1 MKHALAGLLAI
12 GIIATSTP
20 AQANTSAGT
29 VSLPVE
35 LKDPYQAYSLGLIPF
50 GGTVAASYVGTHRF
64 SWKTP
69 DHLQSAANSSLLVDA
84 AILFGGAFFS
94 AANPS
99 NAPAISF
106 LTLGALVGSH
116 MLWFA
121 PYWGD
126 RAVDF
131 NRSELKRNG
140 FNVRAAGQ

>member
-1 MKHALAGLLAI
+1 MKHVLAGLLAI
-12 GIIATSTP
+12 GIIAASTP

-50 GGTVAASYVGTHRF
+50 GGTVAASYVGTHRL

-69 DHLQSAANSSLLVDA
+69 DHLQSAANASLLMDVGILLGGGFIA
-84 AILFGGAFFS
+84 AG
-94 AANPS
+94 NPS
-99 NAPAISF
+99 NAPAINL
-106 LTLGALVGSH
+106 LTLAALVGAH
-116 MLWFA
+116 VFWFA

-131 NRSELKRNG
+131 NRSELQRNG
-140 FNVRAAGQ
+140 FKVQAAGQ